1 MNFQVE
7 ILSFGENNLSYGPYF
22 VIPSDLVE
30 AHLKTTTTKRVTCI
44 LNASISIDRAI
55 TLKDDFYYILM
66 NQEIMKKLKV
76 NFGDTIE
83 IEMQPNVS
91 KYGMEI
97 NEELEEVLFQD
108 PEGSDLFHK
117 LTPGKQRSLI
127 FYINKI
133 KSSQLRIERSFVIME
148 HLRNYQ
154 GKLDE
159 KQLREDFKN
168 FKNKFK

>member
-1 MNFQVE
+1 MIFQTQL
-7 ILSFGENNLSYGPYF
+7 LSFTINSLGYGPYF
-22 VIPSDLVE
+22 IIPKEIAIKLLS
-30 AHLKTTTTKRVTCI
+30 KTKDKRVTCI
-44 LNASISIDRAI
+44 LNSKISIDRAI
-55 TLKDDFYYILM
+55 TLKDNFYYILM
-66 NQEIMKKLKV
+66 NKEIMKQI
-76 NFGDTIE
+76 NIGFGDE
-83 IEMQPNVS
+83 INVELIPNIS
-91 KYGMEI
+91 KYGI
-97 NEELEEVLFQD
+97 DICEELEEVLFQD
-108 PEGSDLFHK
+108 PEGSKLFHL

-159 KQLREDFKN
+159 KQLREDFKI